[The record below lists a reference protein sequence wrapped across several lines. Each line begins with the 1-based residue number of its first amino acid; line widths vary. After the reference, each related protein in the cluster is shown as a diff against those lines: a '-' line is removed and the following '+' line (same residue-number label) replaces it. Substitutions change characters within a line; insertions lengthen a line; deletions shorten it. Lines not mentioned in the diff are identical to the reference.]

1 MGSWEDGNVEF
12 RMVDWDRK
20 KKDCLSNELVEGG

>member
-1 MGSWEDGNVEF
+1 MGSWEDGSVAF

-20 KKDCLSNELVEGG
+20 KKDWLSNELVEDG